1 MRTTA
6 FLLASLLVLLHTI
19 LPSTVD
25 SLALKG
31 REAQH
36 RQDCG
41 GRRIRSRVPVGL
53 KRAWPDRRGGLNSD
67 DIFWEDT
74 LPNSIERRQ
83 PSTEIDEEEVVDS
96 ADPDR
101 VQYNPNAWSRFGR
114 SMCP

>member
-6 FLLASLLVLLHTI
+6 LLLASLLVLLHAI

-25 SLALKG
+25 SLALGGG

-36 RQDCG
+36 RQGCG
-41 GRRIRSRVPVGL
+41 GRRIRSRVGV

-67 DIFWEDT
+67 DLFWEVT
-74 LPNSIERRQ
+74 VPTNGVQRRD
-83 PSTEIDEEEVVDS
+83 PFTETEEEVVD
-96 ADPDR
+96 AGDPDR